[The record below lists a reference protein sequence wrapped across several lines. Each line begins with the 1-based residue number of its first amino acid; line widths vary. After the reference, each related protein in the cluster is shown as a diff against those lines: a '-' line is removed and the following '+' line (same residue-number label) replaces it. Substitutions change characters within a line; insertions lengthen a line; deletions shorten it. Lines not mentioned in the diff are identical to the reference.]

1 MKVMQA
7 YNATSNESL
16 IPPQAPIA
24 SPTVSPSSPVLS
36 LSPMFDPLD
45 FFLPR
50 GDSATLETSSFH
62 IILPT
67 DYSAP
72 PQVFDTGESSHM
84 TRLKRHEEQIDAI
97 LNHLDEL
104 PLEHIEQVEENI
116 EGLVDGRVRH
126 RSDIKSLLDKIREL
140 KNHKGGPPDYYTRS
154 LSFTAIVDVMA
165 PKRTST
171 SAALAMNQAVI
182 WKLVADSVTA
192 ALEAQAANMAN
203 TDNTNR
209 NTRQEDYKV
218 KFATG
223 TLTEEALSWWTLFAQ
238 PIGIKEAYK
247 ITWTEFKNLL
257 IKKYYPRTEELEIL
271 WPTMVP
277 NSEKLMEV
285 FIEGLPRSIEGNVI
299 VSKPQ
304 TLEEAITITQ
314 RLMDQVTKHNSVQ
327 ETNNHNRN
335 FDDKRT
341 FNNNNNRNNDYH
353 QQQNRRQETFRAY
366 AATPTKNSRNCKNK
380 GTATRSNL
388 QSVSVTCHACGEKGN
403 YRNQCLKANNNAYE
417 RAYLLRDRNTHQD
430 PNVVTAPILALPEGK
445 YDFVIYCD
453 ASHQGLGAVLMQ
465 REKAIAYASRQL
477 PHEENYTTHDLELGA
492 VVSALKIWRHY
503 LYGIKCNVFTDHKS
517 LQHIL
522 DQKELNMRQRCW
534 LELP

>member
-1 MKVMQA
+1 
-7 YNATSNESL
+7 
-16 IPPQAPIA
+16 
-24 SPTVSPSSPVLS
+24 
-36 LSPMFDPLD
+36 
-45 FFLPR
+45 
-50 GDSATLETSSFH
+50 
-62 IILPT
+62 
-67 DYSAP
+67 
-72 PQVFDTGESSHM
+72 
-84 TRLKRHEEQIDAI
+84 
-97 LNHLDEL
+97 
-104 PLEHIEQVEENI
+104 
-116 EGLVDGRVRH
+116 
-126 RSDIKSLLDKIREL
+126 
-140 KNHKGGPPDYYTRS
+140 
-154 LSFTAIVDVMA
+154 MA

-171 SAALAMNQAVI
+171 SIALAMNQTVI

-209 NTRQEDYKV
+209 NTRQGETPVARKCSYKEFMSCQPFNFKGTKGAVGLIHWFQRTESVYSCSNCTEDCKV

-223 TLTEEALSWWTLFAQ
+223 TLTEEALSWWTLFTQ

-257 IKKYYPRTEELEIL
+257 IKKYCPRTEVKKMEDEFYNLTIKENDLKTYVRRFQELVIL

-327 ETNNHNRN
+327 ETNNHNRK

-366 AATPTKNSRNCKNK
+366 AATLTKNSRNCKNK
-380 GTATRSNL
+380 GTATGSNL

-403 YRNQCLKANNNAYE
+403 YRNQCPKANNNAYE

-430 PNVVTAPILALPEGK
+430 PNVVT
-445 YDFVIYCD
+445 
-453 ASHQGLGAVLMQ
+453 
-465 REKAIAYASRQL
+465 
-477 PHEENYTTHDLELGA
+477 
-492 VVSALKIWRHY
+492 
-503 LYGIKCNVFTDHKS
+503 
-517 LQHIL
+517 
-522 DQKELNMRQRCW
+522 
-534 LELP
+534 